1 MKHNKHTERIVDL
14 KDEIKAVSA
23 NLDWALRQ
31 NNNLAQKNNELE
43 SKYYRLG
50 KIARHNGLVLVLM
63 GMMLDSIR
71 NEYDDATITHIKNAI
86 MKYYKE
92 MAQIIILPEEKS
104 QSDDDEEIF

>member
-31 NNNLAQKNNELE
+31 NNNLVQKNNELE
-43 SKYYRLG
+43 SKNYRLG

-63 GMMLDSIR
+63 GMMLNLCKDK
-71 NEYDDATITHIKNAI
+71 NDDATITHIKNAI